1 MNLRDK
7 RFWIVLVTSLLVS
20 IAAAAAI
27 AGDKDHEHLD
37 IQPAAS
43 YPFKLT
49 AEGVTIAA
57 DVYETGDK
65 VKAAFGKHNP
75 YDYGV
80 LPILVVIEN
89 HSSKAIRLDRIEAEY
104 DTHGNGRVEATPP
117 RDLQYL
123 RGARQPRAN
132 PAPIP
137 IPGVGSIGR
146 SKKNPLSD
154 WEIEGRA
161 FAAKMVPP
169 GETVSGFFYFQT
181 GHRSNSSLIVQGL
194 DEAGTGRELFYFEIP
209 LAPVQ

>member
-1 MNLRDK
+1 MKISFSDK
-7 RFWIVLVTSLLVS
+7 RFWAVFLASIVS
-20 IAAAAAI
+20 IATAA
-27 AGDKDHEHLD
+27 DKEHERLE

-43 YPFKLT
+43 YPYKQT

-89 HSSKAIRLDRIEAEY
+89 HSAKTIKVDRITAEY
-104 DTHGNGRVEATPP
+104 NTPGQGHVESTPAQE
-117 RDLQYL
+117 LKYL
-123 RGARQPRAN
+123 AGARQPRATPN
-132 PAPIP
+132 PIP
-137 IPGVGSIGR
+137 IPGIPGGVSR

-161 FAAKMVPP
+161 FSAKVVPP
-169 GETVSGFFYFQT
+169 GESVSGFFYFQT
-181 GHRSNSSLIVQGL
+181 GHRSKSTLTLQGL
-194 DEAGTGRELFYFEIP
+194 EEAGTGRELFYFEIP